1 MSAKWSNS
9 TTTLLGGDMT
19 TSDLLSIIFLL
30 PLILTITLW
39 INLYMLR
46 TIYFEELK
54 DCYKKALIELYEE
67 RKC

>member
-1 MSAKWSNS
+1 M
-9 TTTLLGGDMT
+9 TTT
-19 TSDLLSIIFLL
+19 DLLSIIFLL

-39 INLYMLR
+39 LNLYMLR

-67 RKC
+67 RKWTKK